1 MSALADLWRHSVS
14 YFFGRIAVLLAGL
27 ISLPLMTRLL
37 SKEDYG
43 LMSLVFLAITIVASL
58 SALGFPQ
65 ATTRYFAEY
74 AGRGRQELMGFCSTM
89 AYGAAV
95 ASTVA
100 MLVIFLASLALA
112 NTQSFAGM
120 AIHLRYAVVLILL
133 RLVSSVC
140 LQIFRGNQQTFAF
153 NLFNIATRYLSI
165 GVIVL
170 LIIYVHQDVSAVF
183 VGTIYV
189 EATIL
194 MIALVYLYRRR
205 LLGWIKPDSTEIK
218 RAISFGM
225 PLVIA
230 DLMVSLVASS
240 DRFAIQYFLGPDSV
254 AIYSVAYDISDYVAI
269 MFASPLQLAILP
281 IVYSLW
287 SSEGEEATKAFLN
300 KAINLSFI
308 VVIPMIAGFSVV
320 GPDIVTTLASDKY
333 AESGELVPYIAL
345 GVMLGSIHFL
355 LFTGLL
361 LHEKTRAITVLNGT
375 AAVANLALNMAFIP
389 RFGIIGA
396 AYATI
401 ITYILLNIITY
412 FVSNRYLKVHIEWTL
427 ILKALVTAAGMGL
440 TIWYLD
446 DLTGYRLVD
455 VLIRTLIGA
464 ALYLGTLY
472 VIEPRVRGLAREGLN
487 KFAR

>member
-1 MSALADLWRHSVS
+1 MSAVADLLRHSVS

-43 LMSLVFLAITIVASL
+43 LMSLVFLAITIATSF

-65 ATTRYFAEY
+65 STTRYFAEY
-74 AGRGRQELMGFCSTM
+74 AGRGGRALLVFCSTM
-89 AYGAAV
+89 AFGAAV
-95 ASTVA
+95 TSTAA
-100 MLVIFLASLALA
+100 MLVVILASLALA
-112 NTQSFAGM
+112 NTESFADL
-120 AIHLRYAVVLILL
+120 AVHLRYAVVLILL

-170 LIIYVHQDVSAVF
+170 LIIYVHQDVTAVF

-189 EATIL
+189 EAAIL
-194 MIALVYLYRRR
+194 LVALVYLYRRR
-205 LLGWIKPDSTEIK
+205 LLGWIKPDSTKIK
-218 RAISFGM
+218 RAIVFGM

-230 DLMVSLVASS
+230 DLMVTLVASS
-240 DRFAIQYFLGPDSV
+240 DRFAIQHFLGPDSV

-300 KAINLSFI
+300 KAVNLSFV

-333 AESGELVPYIAL
+333 AESGKLVPFIAA

-361 LHEKTRAITVLNGT
+361 VREKTLVITILNGI
-375 AAVANLALNMAFIP
+375 AAFSNLALNIVLIP

-401 ITYILLNIITY
+401 TTYILLNITTY
-412 FVSNRYLKVHIEWTL
+412 FVSGRYLKIHIEWSL
-427 ILKALVTAAGMGL
+427 ILKALVTSAGMSLAIMNLG
-440 TIWYLD
+440 D
-446 DLTGYRLVD
+446 MTGYTLID
-455 VLIRTLIGA
+455 VLIKTLIGA
-464 ALYLGTLY
+464 TLYLGTLY
-472 VIEPRVRGLAREGLN
+472 MIEPRVRNLVQESLS
-487 KFAR
+487 KFTR